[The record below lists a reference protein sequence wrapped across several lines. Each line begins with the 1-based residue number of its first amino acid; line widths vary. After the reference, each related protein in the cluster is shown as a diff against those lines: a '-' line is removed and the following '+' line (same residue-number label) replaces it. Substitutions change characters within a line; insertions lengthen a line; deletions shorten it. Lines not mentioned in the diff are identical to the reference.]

1 MRTHDLGA
9 RVGEAGQAKQPK
21 REPDDVAAAPGGLL
35 DVLRIAAFV
44 LDDGGRITLW
54 SPEAE
59 RMFGYAADEVLG
71 RSGAMLVAP
80 ENLHRVVELFEQVTA
95 GEPWAGVFPVRLKDG
110 STRQLEFRNMRMD
123 DVEGRIYA
131 LGMGVNVSTVR
142 SVETDLAISASL
154 VEQSPI
160 GVAVFDTDL
169 RLVRANRAEEQIT
182 GIAAADMLGLSVS
195 EIAPGVDSDAVENA
209 LRQVLETGRP
219 LIDQQLVGRTR
230 ADPETD
236 HAWSVSFH
244 RLEDPSGKILGLAA
258 SAVDISERVRQTN
271 EVAEARGRLAVI
283 AEAGTRIGTTL
294 DLTQTARELADV
306 VVPRLADM
314 AAVDVLDSVING
326 RSSSDSVM
334 AADGSAQFR
343 ALAVAAGNDA
353 DGISAADPIGELA
366 SYGPTR
372 LITKSVREGQSV
384 LVRQVDSRTMRR
396 IARNEEAAEVL
407 LASGAH
413 SYLAAPLIARGDVLG
428 TLSLFRTHNP
438 RPFSDEDR
446 TLACELAARAAI
458 SIDNAR
464 LYAAERETALAL
476 QRSLLPQQPPE
487 IDGMEIAFR
496 YLPAVSEVGGDWF
509 DVLPLKD
516 GKVGLIVGD
525 VMGKGVQAAAI
536 MGQLRTATRAFA
548 QLGLAPDEL
557 LHHLDDIPVTL
568 GGESIATCVY
578 AVCDPRTGH
587 CVFSSAGHLPPVLI
601 PPDGHARLLD
611 IPVGAPLGVGGVPFH
626 TVEHTL
632 EEGALL
638 AFFTDGLVEDRRRD
652 IDVGLST
659 LLALLEGDHRP
670 LEQTCDLVLDAL
682 HHAPDDDVALLL
694 ARLRRTA

>member
-1 MRTHDLGA
+1 
-9 RVGEAGQAKQPK
+9 
-21 REPDDVAAAPGGLL
+21 
-35 DVLRIAAFV
+35 
-44 LDDGGRITLW
+44 
-54 SPEAE
+54 
-59 RMFGYAADEVLG
+59 
-71 RSGAMLVAP
+71 
-80 ENLHRVVELFEQVTA
+80 
-95 GEPWAGVFPVRLKDG
+95 
-110 STRQLEFRNMRMD
+110 
-123 DVEGRIYA
+123 
-131 LGMGVNVSTVR
+131 
-142 SVETDLAISASL
+142 
-154 VEQSPI
+154 
-160 GVAVFDTDL
+160 
-169 RLVRANRAEEQIT
+169 
-182 GIAAADMLGLSVS
+182 
-195 EIAPGVDSDAVENA
+195 
-209 LRQVLETGRP
+209 
-219 LIDQQLVGRTR
+219 
-230 ADPETD
+230 
-236 HAWSVSFH
+236 
-244 RLEDPSGKILGLAA
+244 
-258 SAVDISERVRQTN
+258 
-271 EVAEARGRLAVI
+271 
-283 AEAGTRIGTTL
+283 
-294 DLTQTARELADV
+294 
-306 VVPRLADM
+306 M

-343 ALAVAAGNDA
+343 ALAVAAGNAD

-372 LITKSVREGQSV
+372 LITKSVREGKPV

-428 TLSLFRTHNP
+428 TLSLFRTHNQ

-446 TLACELAARAAI
+446 TLAGELAARAAI

-548 QLGLAPDEL
+548 QLGLSPDEL
-557 LHHLDDIPVTL
+557 LRHLDDIPVTL
-568 GGESIATCVY
+568 GGDAIATCLY
-578 AVCDPRTGH
+578 AVCEPRTGR
-587 CVFSSAGHLPPVLI
+587 CVFASAGHLPPVMI
-601 PPDGHARLLD
+601 PADGHARLLD
-611 IPVGAPLGVGGVPFH
+611 IPVAAPLGVGGVPFES
-626 TVEHTL
+626 VEYTL
-632 EEGALL
+632 GAGSLL

-652 IDVGLST
+652 IDVGLRT

-682 HHAPDDDVALLL
+682 HRAPDDDVALLL
-694 ARLRRTA
+694 ARLL